1 MRSRIKSEKS
11 IKAKVFAGYGLL
23 IVLTVFIAFIT
34 HRSFQNLTQSADKL
48 AEPNKNIILLHDI
61 IFSIYQAESHIRT
74 YTLTQEESY
83 IDLYFQE
90 LERIDNLVDTL
101 YLLTETDEFFSQKVD
116 SINVLLIEKIELLE
130 KFISLKSDES
140 NSIFYELALNK
151 INRVTKV
158 SSQEIQKETIRP
170 NEIVEEITEPEESIE
185 EHTEDEI
192 ADNRVG
198 RRNFFQR
205 VRNLFS
211 SKNEEDEENIRVEEE
226 IHEKTADLPVNEIV
240 IDYNPRITNE
250 KLRKDIENILNTVKR
265 LAIQHQRRITEQENE
280 ILLEDKQI
288 MDRIWAYITLL
299 ENHESQKAALQAI
312 DAHDTVKSSSN
323 TIIMVLLL
331 CFLILVVFLWM
342 ISSDIAKSRYY
353 KRELVAQIER
363 AENLI
368 KIKQRFMAN
377 MSHEVRT
384 PLGAIIGFTN
394 QMQRTDLKNDQ
405 VLYTEAIQKSSHHL
419 LGIVNDILDFSKI
432 EAGKLVLEN
441 IPVDLNELVL
451 DVHRTLEILADEKE
465 LDFSVD
471 LDNLH
476 YPYVYG
482 DTLRIKQ
489 VLINLAGN
497 ALKFT
502 EKGYVRLMAISSE
515 NPQEPDFIYL
525 SIIVDDTGPGI
536 APEKQKE
543 IFEEFAQAESQTS
556 RKHGG
561 TGLGLSISARLVE
574 LMNGN
579 IELKSTL
586 DKGSTFIINLKLRKH
601 HDPNPILVTRELA
614 EGIKKDKK
622 SRTRINSNKKI
633 APVLDNGIDE
643 KSGNLKV
650 LLVEDKCTN
659 QMVISMMLKEMGC
672 KVDLAENGQVALDK
686 IKPSAYDIV
695 FMDIQMPVM
704 DGTETLKRL
713 KESFTSEELPYII
726 GLSGKAMKG
735 DAEYFIS
742 LGMDDYLTKP
752 LTIETLSDCLLRWS
766 EKVNS

>member
-1 MRSRIKSEKS
+1 MRSRIRSEKS

-34 HRSFQNLTQSADKL
+34 HRSFQNLTHSADKL

-101 YLLTETDEFFSQKVD
+101 YLLTETDDFFSQKVD

-140 NSIFYELALNK
+140 SSIFYELALNK

-170 NEIVEEITEPEESIE
+170 DELVEEITEPEVSIE
-185 EHTEDEI
+185 ENAEVEI
-192 ADNRVG
+192 ADNRAG

-205 VRNLFS
+205 VRDLFS
-211 SKNEEDEENIRVEEE
+211 GKNEENEENIQVEEE

-240 IDYNPRITNE
+240 IDYNPRLSNE
-250 KLRKDIENILNTVKR
+250 KLRRDIENILNNVKR

-280 ILLEDKQI
+280 ILLQDKQI

-299 ENHESQKAALQAI
+299 ENHESQKAAMQAI
-312 DAHDTVKSSSN
+312 EAHNTVKSSSS

-342 ISSDIAKSRYY
+342 ISYDIAKSRYY
-353 KRELVAQIER
+353 RRELIAQIER

-405 VLYTEAIQKSSHHL
+405 VMYAEAIQKSSHHL

-451 DVHRTLEILADEKE
+451 DVHRTLEILAEEKE

-476 YPYVYG
+476 YPFVYG
-482 DTLRIKQ
+482 DPLRIKQ
-489 VLINLAGN
+489 VLINLVGN

-525 SIIVDDTGPGI
+525 SMIVEDSGPGI
-536 APEKQKE
+536 APEKQTE

-574 LMNGN
+574 LMSGN

-586 DKGSTFIINLKLRKH
+586 GAGSTFIINFKLRKH
-601 HDPNPILVTRELA
+601 HDPNPILITRELA

-622 SRTRINSNKKI
+622 SRSRINSNKKI
-633 APVLDNGIDE
+633 APVLDNGVDE
-643 KSGNLKV
+643 KPGNLKV

-672 KVDLAENGQVALDK
+672 RVDLAENGQVALDM
-686 IKPSAYDIV
+686 IKPGAYDIV

-742 LGMDDYLTKP
+742 LGMNDYLTKP
-752 LTIETLSDCLLRWS
+752 VSIDTLSDCLQRWS